1 MPRPGTGIS
10 IQIKGDKELKQLLK
24 DITQTIVRDALPEIA
39 LKSASIIEASAK
51 EKVPVR
57 TGALRDSIIT
67 ELVENS
73 RSTVTI
79 EVGPTEDYGD
89 DVELGGSRKAAQPYL
104 RPAADENEEAV
115 VDALVEELNQL
126 LNNL

>member
-67 ELVENS
+67 ELES
-73 RSTVTI
+73 
-79 EVGPTEDYGD
+79 
-89 DVELGGSRKAAQPYL
+89 LA
-104 RPAADENEEAV
+104 
-115 VDALVEELNQL
+115 
-126 LNNL
+126 